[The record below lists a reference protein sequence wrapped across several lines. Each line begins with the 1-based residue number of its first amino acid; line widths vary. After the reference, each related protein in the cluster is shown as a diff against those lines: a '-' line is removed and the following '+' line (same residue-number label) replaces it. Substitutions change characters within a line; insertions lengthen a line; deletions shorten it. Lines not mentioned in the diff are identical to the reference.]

1 MGILLFGIV
10 RETVGVSVLERPAT
24 VKDVASLK
32 QWLFEEYPSLKQL
45 SSLLI
50 AVNRTYATDNQTFSE
65 TDEVA
70 IIPPVSGG

>member
-1 MGILLFGIV
+1 MGILLFGVV
-10 RETVGVSVLERPAT
+10 RETVGSSELEIPGA

-32 QWLFEEYPSLKQL
+32 QWLYVEYPSLKQL

>member
-1 MGILLFGIV
+1 MGILLFGVV
-10 RETVGVSVLERPAT
+10 RETVGSSVLEYPAAIN
-24 VKDVASLK
+24 DVASLK
-32 QWLFEEYPSLKQL
+32 RWLYEEYPSLKQL

-50 AVNRTYATDNQTFSE
+50 AVNRTYATDNQAFSN